1 MSESLIYLTPFQQ
14 ALSRAFGYDQFER
27 PASAAPAQP
36 TSILEQLLAAER
48 ARALGAPAAPGAPE
62 APDAPG
68 ALPEGDS
75 ASNPSPS
82 TPSPDQSLQ
91 GMLSSL
97 GTAGAVAT
105 GPMGL
110 TTAGLSLALSDMA
123 GRSPS
128 FNLGT
133 RGMASALSDIFGFS
147 TPQQTALNAADL
159 ADLDSYAADLAAL
172 TTDPNAINEFYA
184 EEAAAAAANAVSAE
198 EAAEAN
204 AMAQGLQSPGFGFG
218 SYGYGTPSTGGS
230 GNFGAA
236 AEVGRGGTVGA
247 PPSGYN
253 DDPNYGQPSSPGPGP
268 GPGPGPSD
276 SPAPGPGSDHFKE
289 GGLVPLAGGGKI
301 AIGPGG
307 GLDDLIPTSIN
318 GRRAAALSDG
328 EFVMPADVVS
338 MMGDGSTNAGAR
350 RLYDLVR
357 QIRES
362 KTGTSRQAGPL
373 PVGEILKRTM
383 S

>member
-14 ALSRAFGYDQFER
+14 ALSRALGYDQFER

-36 TSILEQLLAAER
+36 NSILEQLLAAER
-48 ARALGAPAAPGAPE
+48 ARSLGAPAAPGAPE

-75 ASNPSPS
+75 ASNPSKS
-82 TPSPDQSLQ
+82 VVSPDQSLQ

-97 GTAGAVAT
+97 GTAAALGT

-110 TTAGLSLALSDMA
+110 TTAGLSLAFSDMA
-123 GRSPS
+123 GRAPS

-133 RGMASALSDIFGFS
+133 RGMIGALVDSFGLAPAVPDDPVEDDVISDLPQAEVDRGVEVDVPNDKDLGIDKGVDFG
-147 TPQQTALNAADL
+147 
-159 ADLDSYAADLAAL
+159 
-172 TTDPNAINEFYA
+172 E
-184 EEAAAAAANAVSAE
+184 AVSE
-198 EAAEAN
+198 DTSETGE
-204 AMAQGLQSPGFGFG
+204 SKD
-218 SYGYGTPSTGGS
+218 ST
-230 GNFGAA
+230 A
-236 AEVGRGGTVGA
+236 
-247 PPSGYN
+247 
-253 DDPNYGQPSSPGPGP
+253 DPY
-268 GPGPGPSD
+268 
-276 SPAPGPGSDHFKE
+276 KE